1 MKDPEGNT
9 DEHTLHVE
17 PRQASDFNGDTDI
30 DLGDFFTLADA
41 FGASPD
47 EGRWNDKADLN
58 SDGRIDFDDFFAFV
72 DSFNQANTPP
82 K

>member
-1 MKDPEGNT
+1 M
-9 DEHTLHVE
+9 
-17 PRQASDFNGDTDI
+17 
-30 DLGDFFTLADA
+30 GDFFTLADA
-41 FGASPD
+41 LGASPD

-72 DSFNQANTPP
+72 DSFNQANTLP